1 MQDDAQKMFKKIN
14 RPISWNWKTFAAF
27 SIEYRKPQ
35 TMVRA
40 KQNFFALMSNPV
52 NWKLVKFLKNFLK
65 LAPDDFEKADV
76 ANIEQF
82 L

>member
-1 MQDDAQKMFKKIN
+1 MPKKCLKK
-14 RPISWNWKTFAAF
+14 STGQSVGTGKLFAAF